1 MIRLTIFVTVIAGG
15 LYLATFYK
23 LGDKPLAGHLSDIY
37 RSPVVQ
43 EKLRDLSSGVD
54 KRVHHIEHEAEK
66 SLPKKSEPHVRR
78 QSAQLE
84 PQERPESEHRVVGH
98 ASAVEQVIKER
109 AAPEHSAPERM
120 PPDHPVGVRVATE
133 HTPTENQATMHA
145 ERPQPAHDQ
154 LTDDD
159 RTSLDHLLAK
169 KLNK

>member
-1 MIRLTIFVTVIAGG
+1 MIRLALLVTVIAGG
-15 LYLATFYK
+15 FYLATFYK

-66 SLPKKSEPHVRR
+66 ALPKKNEPRVDHRR
-78 QSAQLE
+78 QSAQLDD
-84 PQERPESEHRVVGH
+84 PRPALAERR
-98 ASAVEQVIKER
+98 
-109 AAPEHSAPERM
+109 APERE
-120 PPDHPVGVRVATE
+120 HPSPAVSV
-133 HTPTENQATMHA
+133 PENPALHA

-159 RTSLDHLLAK
+159 RSSLDHLLAK
-169 KLNK
+169 KLAK